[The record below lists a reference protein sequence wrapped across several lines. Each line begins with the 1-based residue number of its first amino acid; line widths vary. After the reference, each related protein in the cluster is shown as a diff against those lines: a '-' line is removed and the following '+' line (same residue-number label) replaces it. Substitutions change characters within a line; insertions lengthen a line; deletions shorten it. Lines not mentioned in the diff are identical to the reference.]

1 MLKYYVSITG
11 NVEAKQ
17 TEPTEMQR
25 MNIRPL
31 KGKDKA
37 TLLSILIRCRAFTS
51 KEIDVAMELVDIA
64 LKNKHQKDYTIYCL
78 TRERDRPLGY
88 ICFGPVP
95 MTQGTFDLY
104 WIAVDPGSQR
114 EGVGSKLIDFLDG
127 MVKEAE
133 GRMIL
138 ADTSTVPQYEKTR
151 SFYLKKGFQEVA
163 RIPDYYAPGNDRVS
177 FCKRILGG

>member
-1 MLKYYVSITG
+1 MEIRALAKRDREKLYSMI
-11 NVEAKQ
+11 VETQ
-17 TEPTEMQR
+17 V
-25 MNIRPL
+25 
-31 KGKDKA
+31 
-37 TLLSILIRCRAFTS
+37 FTRE
-51 KEIDVAMELVDIA
+51 EINVAMELIDIV
-64 LKNKHQKDYTIYCL
+64 LKDPSQEDYKIDCMTSD
-78 TRERDRPLGY
+78 EDQAMGY
-88 ICFGPVP
+88 ICYGPVP